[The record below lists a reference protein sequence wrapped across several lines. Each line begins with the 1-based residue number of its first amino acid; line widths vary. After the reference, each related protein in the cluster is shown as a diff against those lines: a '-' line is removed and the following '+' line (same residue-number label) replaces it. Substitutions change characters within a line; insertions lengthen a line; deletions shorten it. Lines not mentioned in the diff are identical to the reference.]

1 MANYAYL
8 RVSKDEQ
15 DINNQKHGILEYAN
29 KNSITDLIFI
39 EDKVSSRIAW
49 DKRKIGE
56 LITHTATQGDTVIFA
71 EVSRM
76 ARSVL
81 EVLDILKISMERELK
96 IYISKQNLSLDNSLQ
111 AKIYATVLGLAAEI
125 EREFISAR
133 TKEALAK
140 LKAEGKTL
148 GRPKGSIG
156 KSLKLDKHKKEIIE
170 LINKNVSVASISK
183 IFDANYQTMTRYIGK
198 LKTAHRTHPDE
209 LRNLEMKLTIKKEEK
224 CKN

>member
-1 MANYAYL
+1 MKNYAYL

-29 KNSITDLIFI
+29 ANSITDLTFI
-39 EDKVSSRIAW
+39 EDKVSSRVAW

-56 LITHTATQGDTVIFA
+56 LITNTAQSGDTIIFA

-81 EVLDILKISMERELK
+81 EVLDILKIAMEKQFK
-96 IYISKQNLSLDNSLQ
+96 IYISKQNLRLDDSLQ

-140 LKAEGKTL
+140 LKAQGNKL

-170 LINKNVSVASISK
+170 LLNKNISVSSISK
-183 IFDANYQTMTRYIGK
+183 IFDANYQTMTRYIAR
-198 LKTAHRTHPDE
+198 LKKGNRSDPEGFKSRE
-209 LRNLEMKLTIKKEEK
+209 LKFKK
-224 CKN
+224 